1 MSCGPR
7 EENWTVPHVADFQG
21 HWQKVRRKRDNSG
34 LASVQ
39 CGKGQLAGG
48 VWVIVAFVTVVV
60 VTVFVFIVVF
70 VIVVTVALAM
80 ELMSTALIAIPT
92 EVYSLHYLALST
104 RCLSKNAELHAR
116 QLALIRPVLPDALL
130 VNALGWPLRR
140 PKRWRLRLRVRLS
153 ESSGAYRLYCST
165 MSLSASILQLQTCHA
180 PVLSAALST
189 VLSFSQTSCVQQ
201 ELFLFLLSCSTLC
214 MPTCLK
220 FFSFL

>member
-80 ELMSTALIAIPT
+80 ELVSTALIAIPT

-130 VNALGWPLRR
+130 VNALGWPIRSPEQCSLRIYVR
-140 PKRWRLRLRVRLS
+140 SSKSCEADRLRCSWASHSSTRLPLQARHCTWR
-153 ESSGAYRLYCST
+153 EEGATPKPRQRGWREEGNFLY
-165 MSLSASILQLQTCHA
+165 
-180 PVLSAALST
+180 
-189 VLSFSQTSCVQQ
+189 TSRKCGCVWMTDWAN
-201 ELFLFLLSCSTLC
+201 S
-214 MPTCLK
+214 K
-220 FFSFL
+220 

>member
-1 MSCGPR
+1 MWSQRGKLDSSACGWLSR
-7 EENWTVPHVADFQG
+7 TLA
-21 HWQKVRRKRDNSG
+21 KVRRKRDNSG

-80 ELMSTALIAIPT
+80 ELVSTALIAIPT
-92 EVYSLHYLALST
+92 EVYSLHYLVLST